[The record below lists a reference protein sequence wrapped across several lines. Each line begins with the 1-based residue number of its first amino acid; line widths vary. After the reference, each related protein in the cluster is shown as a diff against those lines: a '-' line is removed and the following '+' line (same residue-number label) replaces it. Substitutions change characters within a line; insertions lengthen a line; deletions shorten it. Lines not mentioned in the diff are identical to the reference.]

1 MKQHE
6 HQSHN
11 KEHSDK
17 DNSSHDEGKH
27 YTRLGIM
34 AVLSFICMYALMYS
48 MVNQF
53 DNVFLNVNQFYMAA
67 LMASPMIIIEVL
79 LMHMMYKNKKLNAAI
94 LAISG
99 IALVGFF
106 FLIRKQTEVSDRQ
119 FLKSMIPHHSGAIL
133 MCQQADIQDPEVK
146 KLCESIIVSQ
156 QKEIEQMKAK
166 LKELEGRTAGKVSN
180 LENEK

>member
-1 MKQHE
+1 MQQHE
-6 HQSHN
+6 H
-11 KEHSDK
+11 
-17 DNSSHDEGKH
+17 SSHGKEEGK
-27 YTRLGIM
+27 YYSKLAVM

-48 MVNQF
+48 MVNRF
-53 DNVFLNVNQFYMAA
+53 ENVFLNVNQFYMAA

-79 LMHMMYKNKKLNAAI
+79 LMRMMYKNKKLNAAI
-94 LAISG
+94 IGISA

-106 FLIRKQTEVSDRQ
+106 LLIRKQTEVSDRQ

-156 QKEIEQMKAK
+156 QKEIEQMKTK
-166 LKELEGRTAGKVSN
+166 LKEIEGRKDGNGSKV
-180 LENEK
+180 EKEK

>member
-1 MKQHE
+1 MQQHE
-6 HQSHN
+6 H
-11 KEHSDK
+11 
-17 DNSSHDEGKH
+17 SSHGKEEGKH
-27 YTRLGIM
+27 YSKLAIM

-48 MVNQF
+48 MVNRF

-79 LMHMMYKNKKLNAAI
+79 LMRMMYKNKKLNATI
-94 LAISG
+94 IGISA

-106 FLIRKQTEVSDRQ
+106 LLIRKQTEVSDRQ

-146 KLCESIIVSQ
+146 KLCESIIASQ
-156 QKEIEQMKAK
+156 QKEIEQMKTK
-166 LKELEGRTAGKVSN
+166 LKEIEGRKDGNVSKV
-180 LENEK
+180 EK